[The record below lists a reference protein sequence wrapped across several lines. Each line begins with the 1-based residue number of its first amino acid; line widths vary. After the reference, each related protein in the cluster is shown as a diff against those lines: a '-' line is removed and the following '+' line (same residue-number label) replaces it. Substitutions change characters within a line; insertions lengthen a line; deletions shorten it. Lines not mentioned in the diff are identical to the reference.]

1 MIQQLTFT
9 PSADAALKA
18 LAATGREVL
27 LPIELPLDQGVLRIE
42 RQLRL
47 LPDRRLTAW
56 ASLDGRPVIAKLFFN
71 HSKALR
77 EAATEAA
84 RLTAMQERAIAAPRL
99 LADSGQTAAGRCLLI
114 EALDGSDA
122 QTLYQASQQVVVN
135 GGASTTSL
143 IHQLV
148 AFIGRLHRKGCLQQ
162 DAHLGNFLINGDN
175 CWLLDAGG
183 VSLLPRPSVRQ
194 CRQNLAQILA
204 QLYPMDLPNIDS
216 ILSHYAAADPA
227 TTFGATALEK
237 ALDKARHTR
246 YQHAIDKIYRDCT
259 EFAHIQTPAGLKGMA
274 TRPHKDALQAL
285 LEADIDAVMANGEPL
300 KQGNSSSVSRVNWQ
314 GNDWVIKRYNIKGPL
329 HRLKKQFKTSRAS
342 TSWRNA
348 RWLTLIGL
356 DTPTAIGFVEQRRH
370 RLLGRAYY
378 ISQHTQ
384 ALAVE
389 RLEGAD
395 LQPAQTA
402 MTMVFKLMEQLR
414 FNHGDMKASN
424 ILWHKGRL
432 SFIDLDAMQL
442 NLSPSQARQLI
453 QKDRKRWQQ
462 NWR

>member
-1 MIQQLTFT
+1 MMRKLEFSQQAKTV
-9 PSADAALKA
+9 LKA
-18 LAATGREVL
+18 LAASDREVQ
-27 LPIELPLDQGVLRIE
+27 LPVDVPLANGHLHIE

-47 LPDRRLTAW
+47 LPGRRLTAW
-56 ASLDGRPVIAKLFFN
+56 ARLDGRPVITKLFFN
-71 HSKALR
+71 HAKALR

-84 RLTAMQERAIAAPRL
+84 QLSAMQDNTIAAPRL
-99 LADSGQTAAGRCLLI
+99 LADSGETAAGRCLLI
-114 EALDGSDA
+114 EALEGHDV
-122 QTLYQASQQVVVN
+122 QTLYLESRQAVN
-135 GGASTTSL
+135 GGHTSTAL
-143 IHQLV
+143 IQQLV
-148 AFIGRLHRKGCLQQ
+148 TFIGKLHHKGCLQQ
-162 DAHLGNFLINGDN
+162 DAHLGNFLMDGDD

-183 VSLLPRPSVRQ
+183 VSLQATLKPRQRY
-194 CRQNLAQILA
+194 QNLALVLA
-204 QLYPMDLPNIDS
+204 QFYPLDLPDTAT
-216 ILSHYAAADPA
+216 ILSHYTADDAATSLNAAALER
-227 TTFGATALEK
+227 ALEK
-237 ALDKARHTR
+237 ARRTR
-246 YQHAIDKIYRDCT
+246 YRHAIDKIYRDCT
-259 EFAHIQTPAGLKGMA
+259 EFAHIQAQAGLKGMA
-274 TRPHKDALQAL
+274 ARSHKDALQAL
-285 LEADIDAVMANGEPL
+285 LEADIDAVMAHGEPL

-348 RWLTLIGL
+348 RWLGLIGL
-356 DTPTAIGFVEQRRH
+356 DTPAAIGFVEQRRH

-395 LQPAQTA
+395 LQQAQTA
-402 MTMVFKLMEQLR
+402 MTAIFGLMERLR

-424 ILWHKGRL
+424 ILWSSGRI

-442 NLSPSQARQLI
+442 NLSPSQAHQLI